1 MPLQLEC
8 NNSKKSTRSMS
19 TEPEKNTFPTR
30 HLCLSHTSQYCVPS
44 MRMVSPQDENL
55 SFSLQSD
62 V

>member
-1 MPLQLEC
+1 
-8 NNSKKSTRSMS
+8 MS

-44 MRMVSPQDENL
+44 MRMVSPQAENL